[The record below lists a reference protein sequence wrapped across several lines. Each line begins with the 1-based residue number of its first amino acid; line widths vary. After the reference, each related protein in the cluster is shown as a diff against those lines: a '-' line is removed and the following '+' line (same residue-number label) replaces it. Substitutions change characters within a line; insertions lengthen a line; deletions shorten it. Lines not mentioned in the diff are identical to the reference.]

1 MSTSKHLNSGQLAA
15 LCRLGDILIPGDA
28 DLPSFSRS
36 GSIDHVDRMLDYMY
50 ESDLS
55 GVKALLSVFRF
66 TPSFLIRGIMLL
78 TERQRSFPE
87 PLGQVCRMINLG
99 LKGVVMT
106 LYYSDL
112 GTGPSVLQVIHWDSQ
127 VVERDEEAQP
137 ERVSEAG

>member
-1 MSTSKHLNSGQLAA
+1 MTTSKHLNSGQLAA
-15 LCRLGDILIPGDA
+15 LRRLGDILVPGDA
-28 DLPSFSRS
+28 ELPSFSRS

-50 ESDLS
+50 DSDRN
-55 GVKALLSVFRF
+55 GVKALLSIFRF
-66 TPSFLIRGIMLL
+66 TPTFVIRAIMAL
-78 TERQRSFPE
+78 TEKQRSFPE

-112 GTGPSVLQVIHWDSQ
+112 GTGPSVLEVIHWDSQ
-127 VVERDEEAQP
+127 VVERDEEREP